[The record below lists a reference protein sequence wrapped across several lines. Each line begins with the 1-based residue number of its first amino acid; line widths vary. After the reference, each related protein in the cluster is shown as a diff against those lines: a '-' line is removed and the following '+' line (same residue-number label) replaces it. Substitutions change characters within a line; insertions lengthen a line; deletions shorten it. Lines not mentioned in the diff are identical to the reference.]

1 MTLHG
6 TRRTFRS
13 IAFLV
18 TVVALL
24 LAVSFAG
31 AQGGG
36 GTLRV
41 GVNAPPGTLDPALQS
56 DDSEIALNR
65 AIYDYLVEVLPDSTI
80 GPNLASEWT
89 VSEDGL
95 TYTFTL
101 VDDVTFHDGSA
112 FSSADV
118 VWSFQR
124 LQAQESQALNLLG
137 EFTVEA
143 PDAATVV
150 FTLTTPNADFLYGV
164 GARQALILKDGQDT
178 PNVIGEDGTLT
189 NFNGTGPFV
198 LQSYDP
204 GSRAVLTRNESYW
217 QAGAPLLDGLEF
229 VYIDDQQAQVDALQ
243 SGQVDFVFRIPQT
256 IVAGLEGNEA
266 VAVINQPSD
275 IHAVIRVRAD
285 AGSLGENVLVRQAL
299 KYATD
304 RDLLNELVAQNNGLV
319 GNNDPIAPVFGDYYD
334 DTIATQE
341 YDPARACE
349 LLTEAGVNPLE
360 FTLYYPQDTLDFN
373 DLAPALEQM
382 WNSTGCITV
391 TLGNLPSSQ
400 YYDDSFENNW
410 LAAQVAITNWS
421 AQPSPQSELAQAFTT
436 DGAYNESHWSNAE
449 LDELI
454 AQASQTADTA
464 ARKEIYSQIA
474 AIFAEEGPI
483 IIPYFQPLYGAT
495 SAGVTGLN
503 LNPFPGLTDFRTV
516 SVSS

>member
-1 MTLHG
+1 MSFQR
-6 TRRTFRS
+6 TRRTFRY

-18 TVVALL
+18 TVAILL
-24 LAVSFAG
+24 LAVSIAG
-31 AQGGG
+31 AQGG

-65 AIYDYLVEVLPDSTI
+65 AIYDYLIEVLPDSTI
-80 GPNLASEWT
+80 GPNLASDWT

-95 TYTFTL
+95 TYTFNL
-101 VDDVTFHDGSA
+101 VDGVTFHDGSP

-118 VWSFQR
+118 VWSFER
-124 LQAQESQALNLLG
+124 LKTTESQALNLLG
-137 EFTVEA
+137 DFTIEA
-143 PDAATVV
+143 PDESTVV

-164 GARQALILKDGQDT
+164 GARQALILKDGQNT
-178 PNVIGEDGTLT
+178 PNVIGDDGALT

-217 QAGAPLLDGLEF
+217 QEGAPLLDGLEF
-229 VYIDDQQAQVDALQ
+229 VYMDDQQAQVDALQ

-256 IVAGLEGNEA
+256 IVASLEGNEA
-266 VAVINQPSD
+266 VTVLNQPSD

-304 RDLLNELVAQNNGLV
+304 RNLLNELVAQSNGLV
-319 GNNDPIAPVFGDYYD
+319 GNNDPIAPVFTDYYD
-334 DTIATQE
+334 DTIETQP
-341 YDPARACE
+341 YDPAMACD
-349 LLTEAGVNPLE
+349 LLTEAGMNPLE

-436 DGAYNESHWSNAE
+436 DGAYNESHWSNAD
-449 LDELI
+449 LDALI
-454 AQASQTADTA
+454 AQASQTADVAT
-464 ARKEIYSQIA
+464 RKEIYSQIA

-495 SAGVTGLN
+495 SAGVTGLTMN
-503 LNPFPGLTDFRTV
+503 SFPGLTDFRTV
-516 SVSS
+516 SVGS

>member
-1 MTLHG
+1 MTFQQ
-6 TRRTFRS
+6 TRRTFRN
-13 IAFLV
+13 IAFFV
-18 TVVALL
+18 TIAILL
-24 LAVSFAG
+24 LAVSLAG

-80 GPNLASEWT
+80 GPNLASDWT

-95 TYTFTL
+95 IYTFNL
-101 VDDVTFHDGSA
+101 VDGVTFHDGSP

-118 VWSFQR
+118 VWSFER
-124 LQAQESQALNLLG
+124 LKTSESQALNLLG
-137 EFTVEA
+137 DFTIEA
-143 PDAATVV
+143 PDESTVV

-164 GARQALILKDGQDT
+164 GARQALIIQDGQET
-178 PNVIGEDGTLT
+178 PNVIADDGALT
-189 NFNGTGPFV
+189 NFNGTGPFI

-217 QAGAPLLDGLEF
+217 MEGAPLLDGLEF
-229 VYIDDQQAQVDALQ
+229 VYMDDQQAQVDALQ

-256 IVAGLEGNEA
+256 IAAGLEGNEA
-266 VAVINQPSD
+266 VAVLNQPSD

-334 DTIATQE
+334 DTIETQA
-341 YDPARACE
+341 YDPAMACD
-349 LLTEAGVNPLE
+349 LLTEAGMNPLE

-382 WNSTGCITV
+382 WNSTGCINV

-436 DGAYNESHWSNAE
+436 DGAYNESHWSNPE

-454 AQASQTADTA
+454 AQASQTADVA

-495 SAGVTGLN
+495 SAGVTGLTM
-503 LNPFPGLTDFRTV
+503 NPFPGLTDFRTV